1 MDNLILDPKIRSLL
15 AEAFPKC
22 FIDMRF
28 ELVVYPLRNTW
39 VPLDGVQT
47 IDELR
52 ARVIEYLSREAFKGG
67 SNRSQNYHLHG
78 INKVCGMS
86 FSRES
91 MEFIYCNLG
100 NAVNPKLCRRFVSEM
115 DCNLYKL
122 QRAVLEM
129 RGVRNG
135 PY

>member
-15 AEAFPKC
+15 QEAFPKC
-22 FIDMRF
+22 FINMRL

-52 ARVIEYLSREAFKGG
+52 ARVIEYLSRE
-67 SNRSQNYHLHG
+67 
-78 INKVCGMS
+78 
-86 FSRES
+86 S

-115 DCNLYKL
+115 DCNLNKL

-129 RGVRNG
+129 
-135 PY
+135 

>member
-1 MDNLILDPKIRSLL
+1 MDNLILDTKIRSLL

-22 FIDMRF
+22 FINMRL

-67 SNRSQNYHLHG
+67 SNRSQNYHLRG

-91 MEFIYCNLG
+91 MEFYLLRAG
-100 NAVNPKLCRRFVSEM
+100 QRRE
-115 DCNLYKL
+115 
-122 QRAVLEM
+122 
-129 RGVRNG
+129 
-135 PY
+135 P

>member
-22 FIDMRF
+22 FINMRL

-91 MEFIYCNLG
+91 IGYSEVLG
-100 NAVNPKLCRRFVSEM
+100 GCSLAAVQPQHCHSAPRR
-115 DCNLYKL
+115 D
-122 QRAVLEM
+122 
-129 RGVRNG
+129 G
-135 PY
+135 PNCLF